1 MILCLNPDCKA
12 PRNLDGATHCQNCGT
27 QLRLRNRYRPIEA
40 LAQGGFGRTYLA
52 VDEDRLDTPCA
63 IKQLLPQSTGTVIAQ
78 ETLDK
83 MIDLFFQEATQL
95 SKLGEHPQIPT
106 LLAFF
111 EQDTQMFLVQEYIDG
126 ETLWHEMDREGEFD
140 EQKVKQVLIQILP
153 ILKFVHNYNVVH
165 RDITPVNILRRRR
178 DNRLVLIDFGVAKQ
192 LSQTAMAQPG
202 TKVGTVGYAP
212 IEQLRS
218 GQAYPASDIY
228 SLGVTCLHLLTKTR
242 PDTLFDPLHGWRWKE
257 ILAQRGQSISPRLAY
272 ILDKMTKDMVVD
284 RYQSID
290 EIIRDFKAPGRPQT
304 KQAAQ
309 AAQAT
314 QAARSSQSSQTQ
326 RTPQG
331 TPQSRRPQSSVP
343 PLRPSATPRRDPL
356 DPSRPPANRPQT
368 TGSRMRVPSSSPQTT
383 GGTRSPIPTSNTQ
396 SGRPIV
402 PISQAP
408 QGGRDSAWQ
417 CVAVF
422 DTPASVITSVALSDN
437 GIWAAGG
444 CLDHSVQVW
453 NLQDNRHIYSLAQHR
468 KAVNS
473 VAIAPNSKI
482 MASGGDDSIIHLWN
496 LQTGEHTNAIGEH
509 LRDVTSVAFFPDGAT
524 LASGSK
530 DRSTMLH
537 PVKPGGQTATLGGE
551 TGTIKAIA
559 ISGNGRYLV
568 SGGLD
573 NKLYLWDIESKTL
586 IHTLSG
592 HLNSVL
598 CVDIS
603 RDGKTIISG
612 SKDRTIR
619 IWDAIAGEEIS
630 VLTGHMWDVNGVKF
644 MPDGRHL
651 VSVSSDKTVKLWSL
665 RTKKAFDTFNEHLG
679 AVHGVDVSRD
689 GRTIVTGG
697 WDKTLRVWSRI
708 V

>member
-12 PRNLDGATHCQNCGT
+12 PRNLDGATQCQNCGS

-63 IKQLLPQSTGTVIAQ
+63 IKQLLPQVSGTEIAK

-126 ETLWHEMDREGEFD
+126 ETLWHEMDREGPFD
-140 EQKVKQVLIQILP
+140 EQQVKQVLVQLLP
-153 ILKFVHNYNVVH
+153 ILKFVHHHNVVH

-178 DNRLVLIDFGVAKQ
+178 DDRLVLIDFGVAKQ
-192 LSQTAMAQPG
+192 LSHTAMAQPG

-242 PDTLFDPLHGWRWKE
+242 PDSLFDPLHGWRWKE

-272 ILDKMTKDMVVD
+272 ILEKMTRDMVAD

-290 EIIRDFKAPGRPQT
+290 EIIRDFKAPGRT
-304 KQAAQ
+304 KK
-309 AAQAT
+309 T
-314 QAARSSQSSQTQ
+314 SPQAARGASRRSTTGRPSGSTTGAPKSST
-326 RTPQG
+326 
-331 TPQSRRPQSSVP
+331 RPQSS
-343 PLRPSATPRRDPL
+343 PSRTDSPVGR
-356 DPSRPPANRPQT
+356 SRPPASRSQITGGRPRT
-368 TGSRMRVPSSSPQTT
+368 PTSRPTSAGSRTPNPR
-383 GGTRSPIPTSNTQ
+383 TR
-396 SGRPIV
+396 SGRPIA
-402 PISQAP
+402 PISQVP
-408 QGGRDSAWQ
+408 PVGRDSGWQ
-417 CVAVF
+417 CTAVF
-422 DTPASVITSVALSDN
+422 ETPSSVITSAALSDN
-437 GIWAAGG
+437 GKWAVGG
-444 CLDHSVQVW
+444 CLDSSVQVW
-453 NLQDNRHIYSLAQHR
+453 NLRDNVHAYTLKRHR
-468 KAVNS
+468 KAVNA
-473 VAIAPNSKI
+473 VAIAPNSTSL
-482 MASGGDDSIIHLWN
+482 ATGGDDAIVHLWN
-496 LQTGEHTNAIGEH
+496 LQTGEHTTSIGEH
-509 LRDVTSVAFFPDGAT
+509 LRDVTSLAFFPDGAT

-530 DRSTMLH
+530 DRSTILH
-537 PVKPGGQTATLGGE
+537 AVKPGGLVSTLSTK

-559 ISGNGRYLV
+559 VSGDGRYLV

-573 NKLYLWDIESKTL
+573 NKLYLWDVAAKSL
-586 IHTLSG
+586 VNTLSG

-598 CVDIS
+598 SVDIS
-603 RDGKTIISG
+603 RDGKTIASG

-619 IWDAIAGEEIS
+619 VWD
-630 VLTGHMWDVNGVKF
+630 VLTGEMTATLTGHLWDVNAVKF
-644 MPDGRHL
+644 LPDGRHL
-651 VSVSSDKTVKLWSL
+651 ISASSDKTVKFWSL
-665 RTKKAFDTFNEHLG
+665 RTQKPFDTLSDHLG
-679 AVHGVDVSRD
+679 AVHGLDVSRD
-689 GRTIVTGG
+689 GRTLVTGS
-697 WDKTLRVWSRI
+697 WDKTLRVWSR
-708 V
+708 VV

>member
-12 PRNLDGATHCQNCGT
+12 PRNLDGATHCQNCGS

-63 IKQLLPQSTGTVIAQ
+63 IKQLLPQSTGTAIAQ

-126 ETLWHEMDREGEFD
+126 ETLWHEMDREGAFD
-140 EQKVKQVLIQILP
+140 EQKVKQVLIQVLP
-153 ILKFVHNYNVVH
+153 ILKFVHHYNVVH

-290 EIIRDFKAPGRPQT
+290 EIIRDFKAPGRT
-304 KQAAQ
+304 KAKQAS
-309 AAQAT
+309 AT
-314 QAARSSQSSQTQ
+314 QAAQSAQATAQAQ
-326 RTPQG
+326 RTTG
-331 TPQSRRPQSSVP
+331 TPRATNASIP
-343 PLRPSATPRRDPL
+343 PSHPGSAGNRSGLNPL
-356 DPSRPPANRPQT
+356 NQSRPPASRPQT
-368 TGSRMRVPSSSPQTT
+368 TGGQMRVPSSSPQNT
-383 GGTRSPIPTSNTQ
+383 GGARSPIPNSTTR
-396 SGRPIV
+396 SGRPVV
-402 PISQAP
+402 PISQVP
-408 QGGRDSAWQ
+408 MGGRDSAWQ

-422 DTPASVITSVALSDN
+422 DTPASVITSVALSAN
-437 GIWAAGG
+437 GIWAVGG
-444 CLDHSVQVW
+444 CLDNSIQVW
-453 NLQDNRHIYSLAQHR
+453 NLQDNQLVHSLNQHR
-468 KAVNS
+468 KAVNA

-482 MASGGDDSIIHLWN
+482 LASGGDDAIVHLWN
-496 LQTGEHTNAIGEH
+496 LQTGQHSNAIGEH
-509 LRDVTSVAFFPDGAT
+509 LRDVTSLAFFPDGAT

-537 PVKPGGQTATLGGE
+537 PIKPGGQTATLAVK

-559 ISGNGRYLV
+559 VSGNGRYLV

-573 NKLYLWDIESKTL
+573 NKLYLWDITTKTL
-586 IHTLSG
+586 INTLSG

-598 CVDIS
+598 AVDIS

-612 SKDRTIR
+612 SKDRSIR
-619 IWDAIAGEEIS
+619 VWDAMTGEEIS
-630 VLTGHMWDVNGVKF
+630 VLTGHMWDVNAVKF
-644 MPDGRHL
+644 MPDGRHV
-651 VSVSSDKTVKLWSL
+651 VSASSDKTVKLWSL
-665 RTKKAFDTFNEHLG
+665 RTQKAFDTLDGHLG

>member
-12 PRNLDGATHCQNCGT
+12 PRNLDGATHCQNCGS

-63 IKQLLPQSTGTVIAQ
+63 IKQLLPQSTGTAIAQ

-126 ETLWHEMDREGEFD
+126 ETLWHEMDREGAFD
-140 EQKVKQVLIQILP
+140 EQKVKQVLVQILP
-153 ILKFVHNYNVVH
+153 ILKFVHHYNVVH

-257 ILAQRGQSISPRLAY
+257 ILAQRNQSISPRLAY
-272 ILDKMTKDMVVD
+272 ILDKMTKDMVID

-290 EIIRDFKAPGRPQT
+290 EIIRDFKAPGRT
-304 KQAAQ
+304 KSKQAAS
-309 AAQAT
+309 AT
-314 QAARSSQSSQTQ
+314 QTAQSSQAQ
-326 RTPQG
+326 RMTG
-331 TPQSRRPQSSVP
+331 TSRIRTGAPIPQSRPGSTANRSGLNQ
-343 PLRPSATPRRDPL
+343 
-356 DPSRPPANRPQT
+356 SRPPASRPQT
-368 TGSRMRVPSSSPQTT
+368 TGGQMRVPSSSPQNT
-383 GGTRSPIPTSNTQ
+383 GGARSPMPNSTTR

-402 PISQAP
+402 PISQVP
-408 QGGRDSAWQ
+408 MGGRDSAWQ

-422 DTPASVITSVALSDN
+422 DTPASVITSVALSAN

-444 CLDHSVQVW
+444 CLDNSVQVW
-453 NLQDNRHIYSLAQHR
+453 NLQDNQLTHSLSQHR
-468 KAVNS
+468 KAVNA
-473 VAIAPNSKI
+473 VAIAPNSKVL
-482 MASGGDDSIIHLWN
+482 ASGGDDAIVHLWN
-496 LQTGEHTNAIGEH
+496 LQTGEHSNAIGEH
-509 LRDVTSVAFFPDGAT
+509 LRDVTSLAFFPDGAT

-537 PVKPGGQTATLGGE
+537 PIKPGGQTATLAVK

-559 ISGNGRYLV
+559 VSGNGRYLV

-573 NKLYLWDIESKTL
+573 NKLYLWDLTTKTL
-586 IHTLSG
+586 INTLSG

-598 CVDIS
+598 AVDIS

-612 SKDRTIR
+612 SKDRSIR
-619 IWDAIAGEEIS
+619 VWDATTGEETG
-630 VLTGHMWDVNGVKF
+630 VLTGHMWDVNAVKF
-644 MPDGRHL
+644 MPDGRHF
-651 VSVSSDKTVKLWSL
+651 VSASSDKTAKLWSL
-665 RTKKAFDTFNEHLG
+665 RTQKAFDTLEGHLG